1 MINEEDNI
9 YIYCKERLGH
19 REDWPEILE
28 NLDDASNTPACGFNK
43 DSRNLD
49 RAFVWAMTNQDHAY
63 WSNLHREADNFI
75 MFR

>member
-28 NLDDASNTPACGFNK
+28 NLDDVSNTPNCGFDRN
-43 DSRNLD
+43 SRNID
-49 RAFVWAMTNQDHAY
+49 HAFVWASTNQGNAY
-63 WSNLHREADNFI
+63 WSQLHGFADRFA
-75 MFR
+75 R

>member
-28 NLDDASNTPACGFNK
+28 NLDDASNTPDCDFDK
-43 DSRNLD
+43 DGRDLNS
-49 RAFVWAMTNQDHAY
+49 AFTWKKTNQVDDY
-63 WSNLHREADNFI
+63 WYNLYQEAVR
-75 MFR
+75 MWY